1 MQQEM
6 YEICQDAIAKTGY
19 FHSGK
24 YLRSTGLRDE
34 RYALNS
40 HRNIVA
46 KTNPRDFF
54 VLRSRSAQN
63 INPLFN
69 FVFIIGRVFSENII
83 P

>member
-34 RYALNS
+34 RYALNN
-40 HRNIVA
+40 HRN
-46 KTNPRDFF
+46 F
-54 VLRSRSAQN
+54 V
-63 INPLFN
+63 
-69 FVFIIGRVFSENII
+69 V
-83 P
+83 